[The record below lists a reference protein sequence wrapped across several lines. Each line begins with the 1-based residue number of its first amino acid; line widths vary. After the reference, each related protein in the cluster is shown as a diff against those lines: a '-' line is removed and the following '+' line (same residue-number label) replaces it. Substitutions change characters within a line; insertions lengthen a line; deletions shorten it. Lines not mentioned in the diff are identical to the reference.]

1 MARQLLETP
10 VDDAIGDTEHFEL
23 FPATV
28 TVTRT
33 SESDFKSRQ
42 LIVWIDGARVATLL
56 WGDSVTSELPPGPHR
71 VRVSNTLVWKTLTF
85 DLAPGEQVFFEA
97 INRTGPGTLT
107 LLVLLGAGPL
117 YLTLK
122 RM

>member
-1 MARQLLETP
+1 MTRLLETP
-10 VDDAIGDTEHFEL
+10 VRDATGALDDGEL

-42 LIVWIDGARVATLL
+42 LIVWVDGERVATLL
-56 WGDSVTSELPPGPHR
+56 WGDSVTTELQPGPHR
-71 VRVSNTLVWKTLTF
+71 VRVSNTLVWKTVAF
-85 DLAPGEQVFFEA
+85 DLQPGEQVFFEA
-97 INRTGPGTLT
+97 INRVGPGTFTMLI
-107 LLVLLGAGPL
+107 VLGAGPL
-117 YLTLK
+117 YVTLK